1 LIVSLLNHRGVRET
15 AGQLLRFGVSTG
27 LSASVSLGLPIV
39 LHELVHVEQKIAVAI
54 SQATVLLLNF
64 LVLRF
69 FVFRAKGS
77 VRGDLMRYF
86 GSAAVFRGLEY
97 LSFLA
102 LFELAGLFYLT
113 ALLITLVTST
123 LIKFV
128 WYRFI
133 FGRSVAPVT

>member
-1 LIVSLLNHRGVRET
+1 MARLSRTAVRTT
-15 AGQLLRFGVSTG
+15 AGQILRFGMATG
-27 LSASVSLGLPIV
+27 LSAIVSLGLPVI
-39 LHELVHVEQKIAVAI
+39 LHELLHVEQKIAVAI
-54 SQATVLLLNF
+54 SQATVLLMNF
-64 LVLRF
+64 LTLRL
-69 FVFRAKGS
+69 FVFRGNGS

-113 ALLITLVTST
+113 ALVITLVTST

-128 WYRFI
+128 WYRFL
-133 FGRSVAPVT
+133 FGRSAAPVA